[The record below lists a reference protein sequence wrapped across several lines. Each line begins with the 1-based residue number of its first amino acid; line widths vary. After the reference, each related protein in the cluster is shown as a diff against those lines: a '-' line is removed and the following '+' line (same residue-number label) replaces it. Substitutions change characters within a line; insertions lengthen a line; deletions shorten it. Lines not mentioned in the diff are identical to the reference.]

1 MCACGTFVC
10 ILMFSSCFQFCCGKH
25 HILAISDS
33 DDIHIMYEEVCFVP
47 SAVQPTQKDTVHSG
61 KEMDEDRVYFKPLL
75 ENPIPQGLVQ
85 RDKRR
90 P

>member
-1 MCACGTFVC
+1 
-10 ILMFSSCFQFCCGKH
+10 
-25 HILAISDS
+25 
-33 DDIHIMYEEVCFVP
+33 MYEEVCFVP
-47 SAVQPTQKDTVHSG
+47 SAVQPTQKDIVPSG
-61 KEMDEDRVYFKPLL
+61 GEMDKDRVYFKPLL